1 MRKFLVFGLLLFITL
16 CFCHSESPRGLGGAK
31 NLLGSFT
38 HPDGVGRVQDDGVT
52 RVYAE
57 GAILPEAA
65 RIGVG
70 VGLGKMQLG
79 EVLSPGGVYKLP
91 KLPVINT
98 GLVSGTFKVRADLVT
113 GPVIVNKESVSGWVR
128 FSPAQFDL
136 DEGQSRL
143 VKTELTL
150 PFDAPPGDYL
160 VYLEASMIRNSGM
173 AVSLSPAAATKLYFS
188 IQPSS
193 VLGAY
198 RARFLTFIE
207 TNPVIYLVLALLLV
221 TEAGFILRRHWR
233 FRVEV
238 RK

>member
-1 MRKFLVFGLLLFITL
+1 M
-16 CFCHSESPRGLGGAK
+16 
-31 NLLGSFT
+31 GSFT
-38 HPDGVGRVQDDGVT
+38 HPDNVGRVQDDEVT
-52 RVYAE
+52 SVWGSRWCSEVYAE
-57 GAILPEAA
+57 GGEILPEAA

-70 VGLGKMQLG
+70 VGLGRMQLG

-98 GLVSGTFKVRADLVT
+98 GLVSGTFQVRADLVA

-128 FSPAQFDL
+128 FSPVQFDL

-150 PFDAPPGDYL
+150 PFDTPPGEYL
-160 VYLEASMIRNSGM
+160 VYLEASIVRNSGM
-173 AVSLSPAAATKLYFS
+173 AVSFSPAAATKLYFS
-188 IQPSS
+188 VRPSS

-198 RARFLTFIE
+198 RARFLTFVE
-207 TNPVIYLVLALLLV
+207 TNPVIYLILAVLLII
-221 TEAGFILRRHWR
+221 EASLILRRHWR
-233 FRVEV
+233 FKVEV